1 MALVVRELFEMRADS
16 YFDTNIVSLGV
27 LPSISVVCV
36 KHYATM
42 IFLIILTH
50 GIMTQ
55 VSRSTLH
62 GKLL

>member
-1 MALVVRELFEMRADS
+1 MTAVVREFFEIRADS

-27 LPSISVVCV
+27 LPVYAR
-36 KHYATM
+36 HYASM

-55 VSRSTLH
+55 VSRPILH